1 MLLIIE
7 NVQIAYERCKIILCM
22 TLLLGAVIGAVIFD
36 FSCGC
41 QDNSFKDIHTA
52 SNDCNDNQQSSNCA
66 FQAKPSIRN
75 LTAST
80 AVPKSVFVVDYS

>member
-22 TLLLGAVIGAVIFD
+22 TLLLAAVIGAVIFD

-41 QDNSFKDIHTA
+41 QDNNSFKDIHTA

-66 FQAKPSIRN
+66 FQAEPSIRN
-75 LTAST
+75 LTA
-80 AVPKSVFVVDYS
+80 